1 MRYWERRR
9 NSKRWTM
16 MSGRMDAETISAI
29 CLNLFNEVIHNV
41 IDEVI
46 HYLVEIRVCLWRKI
60 CRISCI

>member
-1 MRYWERRR
+1 
-9 NSKRWTM
+9 M